1 MEELYNALFSS
12 GDYTKS
18 FEEFKEQFNSE
29 ESVKALYSALNENE
43 DYTKSFEEFKTQFKF
58 EIPQTAKTTPQEAGA
73 PVEEVAAP
81 ETPDMESPSED
92 TLLESPK
99 IDSKLDEELKPYQDR
114 LVSTLN
120 QAESQRELFK
130 QEANSGPIEVTET
143 MSFKEYRE
151 SGLMPPE
158 EAKFYQGSG
167 SKKVSVQKYPYED
180 FIEDAKK
187 IIKERKGDLSE
198 ENITQKAKDL
208 YVESKVIDQKLKLQE
223 DILSEFEDEYGPG
236 FFDNISD
243 FYAKAIARSPVNI
256 KKSKKRY
263 DYEAKRAS
271 LASSFD
277 TYSEEQQKKADD
289 IDKKSSLIVADAEK
303 DIKEILKLQD
313 KAKAQGGLEQVDIER
328 YESLYDGV
336 KFKENQLK
344 TLNEEYSESL
354 SNMEDYKQIAMQS
367 LKSYDSFDKGSA
379 NVVSSAVDIVG
390 NLGRFGAEYSKFG
403 LAERIM
409 GEEDYEEFIES
420 MPFPIKQYLKGNKEA
435 RKKILQA
442 SDYLSDASENI
453 KDTVRR
459 DKSIDD
465 VKSLSDIGTFLF
477 DLASGQTA
485 NLALTATMPQTGIYL
500 MGMSGAGAKIKEI
513 DEEISEGADYNIFE
527 QIASPVAY
535 GGFETFSEK
544 IKLNKFNKAT
554 RKIAEKVSK
563 RLPQGEELSNLMRIQ
578 LPSLKREFKE
588 AFSDITEEG
597 ISESIAQIG
606 QNLTDI
612 YILDKK
618 NVGIFDGVDEAFIS
632 GAALGSMFQTPVLAA
647 EVGRFMSTDKTS
659 RENIRLSQQAEKAK
673 REFDRLS
680 AIGKENRT
688 PEQQAAFE
696 RASQE
701 MTDAYKGLEDSFRT
715 SAMVIDSLS
724 VLEKRALV
732 DLNTKISDLKFQ
744 SSELTD
750 AQEKEARSLFAQRLL
765 ILRSGMSRVA
775 DNNVESVSKLSEFL
789 GIQSELLNNDAELA
803 QRLIE
808 EGLEQDDQ
816 YFEGPKDKR
825 KLKKGL
831 GGVLLFDEVTDKNV
845 IFLNKAKMKGEG
857 GTEMQFNVAVHEII
871 HPIINRMFGVSDG
884 NFDAQNDFFNEV
896 IKVLP
901 KKQRENLRDFITK
914 RGENYNDRLIKGEG
928 FSMLSDAISK
938 NIIDMSDTGNLVD
951 KMKGVFNNRFN
962 KKLKEKYK
970 DDIKFDINIKTP
982 KDLLDLINSITTQAS
997 TGNIDPSLLDDFV
1010 NAKNKSKA
1018 NVVQSSIQSE
1028 KDALYDRY
1036 INGNLS
1042 DFEYE
1047 DSLDTLNAKEEESLK
1062 PFIKKAS
1069 QSDFKTILDEAGNP
1083 ETFNPEVT
1091 PFEVMETI
1099 ENMIKIKAK
1108 RFRTL
1113 SGDIVNL
1120 ESLPGFSMEDFT
1132 SQVFMNMVIG
1142 RKKKDGTITDGYLK
1156 LFDPSINDSFYGYVN
1171 AQLQNRMINVLKEGE
1186 VVGQKFNQ
1194 NIDERVDIASEEVS
1208 FDEFDTLEAQEEVE
1222 SDLIDPVDI
1231 IPEQFRQEAISEID
1245 SKIENIS
1252 LEGLLFKN
1260 TPNLV
1265 VSTLAKVFDVR
1276 ESVIEK
1282 ASQNLNT
1289 SELISSAP
1297 VLYEM
1302 ADSILEIM
1310 PFGAILEGNQEL
1322 VISEK
1327 LIGTGTGLPRKILNA
1342 FYEKGERLVSKQEG
1356 IGRKGAGLEPFVLKK
1371 NLTKDDFLSALGIN
1385 PDGTHNPDIKPKSP
1399 ESQTRRAMLDLF
1411 GKLNTNT
1418 RARVKM
1424 EEKGMSIL
1432 AINDAAVGKNI
1443 AQASFGRL
1451 KKDYELLL
1459 PNGDII
1465 DLSKRFAISKLL
1477 QLENKRSRLTQYIS
1491 LFDKYVDVKLVAEE
1505 LEKIKPQYRGEK
1517 TLIDIETAT
1526 KHVNYG
1532 LAIINIIPEY
1542 IREVTG
1548 PVLLRHLG
1556 GITRK
1561 TAFVVGDKT
1570 RSRSLSG
1577 ELSEV
1582 VIKDR
1587 NDRSSLAESLDD
1599 LNDIPTINEVEF
1611 KIQELKGDSIA
1622 SKGTKN
1628 IAERLVKNIK
1638 KNGGKMPMTGD
1649 QVAKKLRDI
1658 WKKEGVSPTVKLK
1671 EIVNLIKSEGTQ
1683 VKNDIRLDLIKL
1695 TASAY
1700 GDWVNQK
1707 GISAQEK
1714 ARRVAFASEKLVDT
1728 SGGFK
1733 RLGSITRRQSLLS
1746 TIMPGI
1752 RWEHIIPAMVYDLAI
1767 LRAAITNNISHLKPY
1782 RTAFFSEDIT
1792 KYIDNET
1799 TGFILSLGKKFF
1811 TKFTAVGPR
1820 FDLAKSRYELLKVKY
1835 NTESFAQ
1842 ASIVDG
1848 EMRTKDQ
1855 EAKMMEDMMGGILKG
1870 KTGIP
1875 VRERLSKSEAEVRAF
1890 RRKKT
1895 FRSLSPTA
1903 DDFNGFLYS
1912 FLGKGKEGDAQM
1924 KFFKKTLI
1932 DPFNRA
1938 YVGLVQ
1944 ARQKISRDFKDL
1956 NKEFEVVKK
1965 SLGKKSGY
1973 KDFTNDQALRVY
1985 MYTMSG
1991 ATPKSMGLSEADVNT
2006 MTSIVRANKDMT
2018 AYATFLMEL
2027 TGDTTKWVEPQTS
2040 WTVGS
2045 VFRDVERIIDNVKRS
2060 EYLEEWQTNVDAIF
2074 SENNLNKIEA
2084 SYGTDYRNALEEMLY
2099 SMKKGK
2105 VIPEKTSKEMSG
2117 FQKWL
2122 TGSVAVTMF
2131 LNRRSAVL
2139 QLLSFANYFNWTDNN
2154 PIQAA
2159 KAFANI
2165 PQYSK
2170 DFARIFNSDY
2180 LKERRGGLKTE
2191 VEAAVFAN
2199 ELRKGGA
2206 DGVRGFIDK
2215 LLQYGFTLTQI
2226 GDSMAISI
2234 GGATMYRNRKNAY
2247 MREGLTEK
2255 EAHDQAWLDFIE
2267 ITETSQQSAR
2277 PDKLSMQQT
2286 NSVGR
2291 VFLAFQNTPMQYYR
2305 IVSKASSDIINRR
2318 GDLKTN
2324 ISKIAYYGFVQ
2335 GLIFSGLQQALFAFL
2350 GDAPDEDEKEEFDA
2364 EKEKRLIRTIN
2375 NTLDTMLKGTGYH
2388 GVIMATAK
2396 NAALEY
2402 MRQEEKGF
2410 KKDHVYTAIE
2420 VLNLSAPIGIKA
2432 RTLYQGAYQNYN
2444 YNKEIMDDLGY
2455 DIDNPAIDVVASL
2468 ADFSVNLP
2476 ADKVIQMM
2484 RGLKEAA
2491 DQQNETWQRI
2501 ALALGWS
2508 TWNLGMPNEK
2518 IDKAKEINTKRKRAE
2533 ATRERQKEARRRAR
2547 KKEREKR

>member
-1 MEELYNALFSS
+1 MYEMYGEQFTMEELQNIASERNITVEELFGNNPELKEIESQP
-12 GDYTKS
+12 TAENT
-18 FEEFKEQFNSE
+18 EE
-29 ESVKALYSALNENE
+29 VKME
-43 DYTKSFEEFKTQFKF
+43 
-58 EIPQTAKTTPQEAGA
+58 PQDAGA
-73 PVEEVAAP
+73 TVAEVAAP
-81 ETPDMESPSED
+81 D
-92 TLLESPK
+92 TDLTSVDTSLESPK
-99 IDSKLDEELKPYQDR
+99 DDLKEYKDR
-114 LVSTLN
+114 LAATIGQV
-120 QAESQRELFK
+120 ESKRKMFED
-130 QEANSGPIEVTET
+130 EANLGPIETFET

-158 EAKFYQGSG
+158 EARFYQGSG
-167 SKKVSVQKYPYED
+167 TKRVSIKKYPYEA

-187 IIKERKGDLSE
+187 ALQKSKGDLSE
-198 ENITQKAKDL
+198 ENIIQTAKDF
-208 YVESKVIDQKLKLQE
+208 YVNSKLQEEKLKLQE
-223 DILSEFEDEYGPG
+223 DVLSDFEDQYGPG
-236 FFDNISD
+236 FLENTSRLFTYATSVAPVVEVKDYDLKRAELSSYFDSYSED
-243 FYAKAIARSPVNI
+243 LEKE
-256 KKSKKRY
+256 SKKMVSK
-263 DYEAKRAS
+263 E
-271 LASSFD
+271 SFI
-277 TYSEEQQKKADD
+277 YSEAENHLKEITLLQEKAKKQNGLDEDDLKKYKSLVNSVNFAGSQLEKLHEQQAENLSK
-289 IDKKSSLIVADAEK
+289 ID
-303 DIKEILKLQD
+303 
-313 KAKAQGGLEQVDIER
+313 
-328 YESLYDGV
+328 
-336 KFKENQLK
+336 
-344 TLNEEYSESL
+344 
-354 SNMEDYKQIAMQS
+354 DYKQIS
-367 LKSYDSFDKGSA
+367 LEALRSYDSFDKGSA
-379 NVVSSAVDIVG
+379 NIVS
-390 NLGRFGAEYSKFG
+390 GAIGIAEGIMRYQTEYSTLG

-409 GEEDYEEFIES
+409 GEEDYEDFIES
-420 MPFPIKQYLKGNKEA
+420 MPSPIKQYLKGNKKA
-435 RKKILQA
+435 REKVLNA
-442 SDYLSDASENI
+442 ADYLGEASNDI
-453 KDTVRR
+453 KDVVRR
-459 DKSIDD
+459 DKSMGD
-465 VKSLSDIGTFLF
+465 VNSLSDVGTFLF
-477 DLASGQTA
+477 DLATGQTA
-485 NLALTATMPQTGIYL
+485 NLALTATMPNVGIYL
-500 MGMSGAGAKIKEI
+500 MGASGAGAKLKEM
-513 DEEISEGADYNIFE
+513 DEEMKQGADYNLFQ

-535 GGFETFSEK
+535 GAFEAFSEK

-554 RKIAEKVSK
+554 KKLSDKILK
-563 RLPQGEELSNLMRIQ
+563 RMPDGDELSTVMQIK
-578 LPSLKREFKE
+578 LPSLRKE
-588 AFSDITEEG
+588 LAEAGLDIAEEG
-597 ISESIAQIG
+597 VSESVAQIG

-612 YILDKK
+612 YVLGKK
-618 NVGIFDGVDEAFIS
+618 NVGVFDGVPEAFIS
-632 GAALGSMFQTPVLAA
+632 GAALGSMFQSPVLTA
-647 EVGRFMSTDKTS
+647 EVARFLATDKTKI
-659 RENIRLSQQAEKAK
+659 ENLRLYQEAEKAK
-673 REFDRLS
+673 REYDRLF
-680 AIGKENRT
+680 AIPKQDRTQEQEAALNKASKEM
-688 PEQQAAFE
+688 
-696 RASQE
+696 S
-701 MTDAYKGLEDSFRT
+701 DAYKQLRKNQQLS
-715 SAMVIDSLS
+715 SLVVDSLTDS
-724 VLEKRALV
+724 EKRDLV
-732 DLNTKISDLKFQ
+732 DLNTKIADLSLQENKT
-744 SSELTD
+744 EE
-750 AQEKEARSLFAQRLL
+750 QEKELNSLTAKKNN
-765 ILRSGMSRVA
+765 ILKSGIIKLA
-775 DNNVESVSKLSEFL
+775 DNNTEAVSKLAETLNAEMIALDNDASLEEELNKRLSGEELNAYYTEDKDGNKVFQKDV
-789 GIQSELLNNDAELA
+789 GGVAVRTEDGNTVILLNKKAM
-803 QRLIE
+803 
-808 EGLEQDDQ
+808 
-816 YFEGPKDKR
+816 KD
-825 KLKKGL
+825 
-831 GGVLLFDEVTDKNV
+831 EAN
-845 IFLNKAKMKGEG
+845 A
-857 GTEMQFNVAVHEII
+857 QFNVAVHEILHDI
-871 HPIINRMFGVSDG
+871 ANKMFGVSLNEKG
-884 NFDAQNDFFNEV
+884 EATFEAQDAFFNEI
-896 IKVLP
+896 IKILP
-901 KKQRENLRDFITK
+901 KKERVKLERYIEK
-914 RGENYNDRLIKGEG
+914 RGENYEERRLKGEG
-928 FSMLSDAISK
+928 LQMLSDAISD
-938 NIIDMSDTGNLVD
+938 NIIDMSNTGGLVD
-951 KMKGVFNNRFN
+951 KFRASFNNKFN

-970 DDIKFDINIKTP
+970 NDINFDISVKTP
-982 KDLLDLINSITTQAS
+982 RDVLNLINAITTQAS
-997 TGNIDPSLLDDFV
+997 TGNIDQDLLNDFV
-1010 NAKNKSKA
+1010 DVKSKTKSKA
-1018 NVVQSSIQSE
+1018 SVAQASIQSE

-1036 INGNLS
+1036 ISGDLS
-1042 DFEYE
+1042 NIEYE
-1047 DSLDTLNAKEEESLK
+1047 DSLDALNIKEEETLK

-1069 QSDFKTILDEAGNP
+1069 QDNFKTILDQAGSP

-1091 PFEVMETI
+1091 PFEVMSTI
-1099 ENMIKIKAK
+1099 EDMIKIKAK

-1208 FDEFDTLEAQEEVE
+1208 FDEFDTLETQEEIE

-1245 SKIENIS
+1245 SKIDDIS

-1302 ADSILEIM
+1302 ADSILDIM
-1310 PFGAILEGNQEL
+1310 PFGAILEGEQEL

-1342 FYEKGERLVSKQEG
+1342 FYEKGQRLVSKQEG

-1371 NLTKDDFLSALGIN
+1371 NLTKEDFLSALGIN
-1385 PDGTHNPDIKPKSP
+1385 PDGTHNQDIKPKSP

-1443 AQASFGRL
+1443 SQASFVGGL
-1451 KKDYELLL
+1451 KKDFQLLL
-1459 PNGDII
+1459 SNGDILN
-1465 DLSKRFAISKLL
+1465 LSKRFKLRKLL
-1477 QLENKRSRLTQYIS
+1477 QLETKRGRLTQYVA
-1491 LFDKYVDVKLVAEE
+1491 LFDKYVDVDLVYQE
-1505 LEKIKPQYRGEK
+1505 LEKLKYGYRGK
-1517 TLIDIETAT
+1517 QRTIDIETSNIQVDA
-1526 KHVNYG
+1526 G
-1532 LAIINIIPEY
+1532 LEILNIIPEY
-1542 IREVTG
+1542 IRKIVG
-1548 PVLLRHLG
+1548 PTFLRHLG

-1561 TAFVVGDKT
+1561 TAFVVTPKT
-1570 RSRSLSG
+1570 RAASLAG
-1577 ELSEV
+1577 GLTEV
-1582 VIKDR
+1582 VVKDGVPVKSQEEI
-1587 NDRSSLAESLDD
+1587 N
-1599 LNDIPTINEVEF
+1599 NIPTIGEVQSL
-1611 KIQELKGDSIA
+1611 ISELKGDSVA
-1622 SKGTKN
+1622 SKDTKN
-1628 IAERLVKNIK
+1628 IAERLVKNIA
-1638 KNGGKMPMTGD
+1638 KNGGKIPMTGE
-1649 QVAKKLRDI
+1649 QIAIKIRDI
-1658 WKKEGVSPTVKLK
+1658 WKKEGVNPLSKLK
-1671 EIVNLIKSEGTQ
+1671 EIKNLIVSEGTKI
-1683 VKNDIRLDLIKL
+1683 KNDIRFDLIKL

-1714 ARRVAFASEKLVDT
+1714 AKRVAIAIEKLVDT

-1733 RLGSITRRQSLLS
+1733 KLGSITRRQSLL
-1746 TIMPGI
+1746 TTVMEGI
-1752 RWEHIIPAMVYDLAI
+1752 RWEHIIPAMVYDLSI

-1782 RTAFFSEDIT
+1782 RTAYFSEEIT
-1792 KYIDNET
+1792 EYIDSEET
-1799 TGFILSLGKKFF
+1799 GIYKDLGRNYR
-1811 TKFTAVGPR
+1811 TKITAVGER
-1820 FDLAKSRYELLKVKY
+1820 FILAKGRYDMKKQQ
-1835 NTESFAQ
+1835 NPGASFSQ
-1842 ASIVDG
+1842 ASIIDG
-1848 EMRTKDQ
+1848 EIRTKDQ
-1855 EAKMMEDMMGGILKG
+1855 EAKMMEDMMGGILKS

-1890 RRKKT
+1890 RRKKK
-1895 FRSLSPTA
+1895 FRPLSPTA

-1912 FLGKGKEGDAQM
+1912 FLGKGKEGDAQAE
-1924 KFFKKTLI
+1924 FFKKTLI

-1938 YVGLVQ
+1938 YIGLVR

-1956 NKEFEVVKK
+1956 NKEYEVVKK
-1965 SLGKKSGY
+1965 SLNKKSGY
-1973 KDFTNDQALRVY
+1973 KDFTNDQVLRVY

-1991 ATPKSMGLSEADVNT
+1991 ATPKSMGLSDADVNA
-2006 MTSIVRANKDMT
+2006 MTSIVRADKDMA

-2027 TGDTTKWVEPQTS
+2027 TGDPTQWVEPQTT

-2099 SMKKGK
+2099 SMKRGK

-2191 VEAAVFAN
+2191 VEAAVLAN
-2199 ELRKGGA
+2199 ELRKGGT
-2206 DGVRGFIDK
+2206 DGVRGFINK

-2305 IVSKASSDIINRR
+2305 IVSKAASDIKNGR

-2324 ISKIAYYGFVQ
+2324 ISKMAYYAFVQ

-2350 GDAPDEDEKEEFDA
+2350 GDAPEDDEEEFQE
-2364 EKEKRLIRTIN
+2364 EKEKRLMRTIN

-2388 GVIMATAK
+2388 GAIVATAK
-2396 NAALEY
+2396 NAALEF

-2410 KKDHVYTAIE
+2410 KSDHVYTLIE
-2420 VLNLSAPIGIKA
+2420 ILNISAPIGIKA
-2432 RTLYQGAYQNYN
+2432 RTLYQGAYQNYA
-2444 YNKEIMDDLGY
+2444 YNNEIIDDLGF
-2455 DIDNPAIDVVASL
+2455 DIDNPAIDIVAAL
-2468 ADFSVNLP
+2468 ADFSINLP

-2491 DQQNETWQRI
+2491 DSQNETWQRI

-2518 IDKAKEINTKRKRAE
+2518 IEKAKEINTKRKR
-2533 ATRERQKEARRRAR
+2533 R
-2547 KKEREKR
+2547 KSSSKSFGKSFGKTFGKKLGE